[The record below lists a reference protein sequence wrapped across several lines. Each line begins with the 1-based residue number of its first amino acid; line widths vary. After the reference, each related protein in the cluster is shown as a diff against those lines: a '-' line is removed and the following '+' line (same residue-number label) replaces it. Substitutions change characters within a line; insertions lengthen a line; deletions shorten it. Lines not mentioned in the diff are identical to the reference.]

1 MEIVSLKLENFLSF
15 KSLEHTFIKNPVLI
29 QGKNLTEI
37 ESKETNGAG
46 KSTMMAG
53 IAYAILA
60 TPLRKQTLD
69 RDLITWGEEEAHI
82 WLDIYCP
89 VRKETL
95 NIHRVLKV
103 KGSAVLELTINEEVN
118 SVQYATVNDG
128 NAFIL
133 KWIGISAEDLKN
145 YYIINKENFK
155 SFVSSSNTDK
165 LSLINRFIKAEQL
178 DESDALIKEKVKP
191 LENKKSIALGKL
203 HTIEGELNVYNHQL
217 KEEQERNLEDEKLRL
232 IERLNDE
239 IDTTI
244 NRYDRAE
251 EKIQQS
257 LSTIKLAEKDIK
269 ENQIKISEATKQLL
283 LLEEIDYKDQYDA
296 ISVERESTDK
306 KVEEIRKKRKN
317 HLAASIQLEAETNKL
332 AAILKGAVKCPH
344 CGTEFVITDSSVDI
358 NKTRAE
364 IARKRDEAHE
374 HDASSKVALQEIADF
389 EKQLKKFEERISGV
403 RAKEQETI
411 KAVRKVQSEITRIK
425 GEIASKNQLITTCKE
440 YIDHNRGVQAE
451 CDERSVQLAE
461 QLERAE
467 QEEIQTREEELT
479 GLVTLTQKKL
489 EKARKE
495 CEEYE
500 KQISDM
506 MQWGLRFKEFK
517 MSLACEQLKIIQDF
531 ANSALQ
537 KQRSELRLCIEGF
550 KRDSKGKIKAEIT
563 VFVINGEGEYKSF
576 WSFSGGERAR
586 VEVALIQAMQEMIN
600 GTNEWGGLHF
610 LNIDEVLEGT
620 DPLGLSLLLESLDG
634 CGYPIYIISH
644 VMNIRAGVT
653 TLTVVKEN
661 GYSYIE

>member
-1 MEIVSLKLENFLSF
+1 MSF

-344 CGTEFVITDSSVDI
+344 CGTEFVITDSSIDI

-364 IARKRDEAHE
+364 IARKRGEAQE
-374 HDASSKVALQEIADF
+374 HDTLSKVALQELADF
-389 EKQLKKFEERISGV
+389 EKQLKKFEEKISGV

-495 CEEYE
+495 CEECE

>member
-1 MEIVSLKLENFLSF
+1 MKI
-15 KSLEHTFIKNPVLI
+15 
-29 QGKNLTEI
+29 
-37 ESKETNGAG
+37 
-46 KSTMMAG
+46 
-53 IAYAILA
+53 
-60 TPLRKQTLD
+60 
-69 RDLITWGEEEAHI
+69 
-82 WLDIYCP
+82 
-89 VRKETL
+89 
-95 NIHRVLKV
+95 
-103 KGSAVLELTINEEVN
+103 
-118 SVQYATVNDG
+118 
-128 NAFIL
+128 
-133 KWIGISAEDLKN
+133 
-145 YYIINKENFK
+145 
-155 SFVSSSNTDK
+155 
-165 LSLINRFIKAEQL
+165 
-178 DESDALIKEKVKP
+178 
-191 LENKKSIALGKL
+191 KKSIALGKL

-344 CGTEFVITDSSVDI
+344 CGTEFVITDSSIDI

-364 IARKRDEAHE
+364 IARKRGEAQE
-374 HDASSKVALQEIADF
+374 HDTLSKVALQELADF
-389 EKQLKKFEERISGV
+389 EKQLKKFEEKISGV

-495 CEEYE
+495 CEECE